1 MIAATVDLDSAGK
14 AAWDALV
21 VGAGPA
27 GTLAARQ
34 LALAG
39 QRVLLVDSK
48 SFPRSKVCGA
58 SLNGQALAILRSVG
72 LGDLPESL
80 GGIPINQFDVRSNG
94 CAVRLPLPEGVA
106 VSRNRFDA
114 ALVEQAIAA
123 GAGFLPE
130 TTATLGQLCEGGQD
144 EWRECWLRHRD
155 REPIQARSRVV
166 LAADGLGHG
175 SLRDHPEFC
184 SRVARDA
191 RIGLGGQVAEYP
203 ADYGL
208 GTISM
213 AVGRQGYVGLVRV
226 EDGWLNIAA
235 ALAPDFVRGAGGAAE
250 AMAAVIDEAGF
261 PPIAA
266 LPRTDWHGTIPLSR
280 STARTA
286 GRRVLLLG
294 DAAGY
299 VEPFTG
305 EGMAWAF
312 AAAMAAPGFVA
323 RGLAFWDE
331 QIERDWQQTLRR
343 LVRRRQSWCR
353 MLALATRHPLA
364 VRIVLGA
371 VSLVPSFA
379 KPIINSINR
388 PPHDIRSRV

>member
-14 AAWDALV
+14 EAWDALV

-48 SFPRSKVCGA
+48 SFPRAKVCGA

-72 LGDLPESL
+72 LGGLPESQ
-80 GGIPINQFDVRSNG
+80 GGIPINQFDVRSQG

-130 TTATLGQLCEGGQD
+130 TIATLGPLCEGGQD
-144 EWRECWLRHRD
+144 ESREIWLRHRE
-155 REPIQARSRVV
+155 RAPVLVRARVV

-175 SLRDHPEFC
+175 SLREHPEFC
-184 SRVARDA
+184 SRVASNS
-191 RIGLGGQVAEYP
+191 RIGLGGLVAEYP

-213 AVGRQGYVGLVRV
+213 AVGRHGYVGLVRV
-226 EDGWLNIAA
+226 EEGLLNVAA
-235 ALAPDFVRGAGGAAE
+235 ALAPDCLKGAGGAPQAL
-250 AMAAVIDEAGF
+250 AAVLDEAGF
-261 PPIAA
+261 PPIAS
-266 LPRTDWHGTIPLSR
+266 LPATDWHGTIALSR
-280 STARTA
+280 RTARTA

-323 RGLAFWDE
+323 RGLLTWDE
-331 QIERDWQQTLRR
+331 QIERDWQQSLRK
-343 LVRRRQSWCR
+343 LVRRRQYWCR

-371 VSLVPSFA
+371 VSCFPVFA
-379 KPIINSINR
+379 KPIISSINR
-388 PPHDIRSRV
+388 PASFSTQ

>member
-1 MIAATVDLDSAGK
+1 MIAATVDLDDAGQ
-14 AAWDALV
+14 AAWDVLV

-34 LALAG
+34 LALADR
-39 QRVLLVDSK
+39 RVLLVDSK
-48 SFPRSKVCGA
+48 SFPRLKVCGA

-72 LGDLPESL
+72 LGGLPESL
-80 GGIPINQFDVRSNG
+80 GGIPVNQFDVRSNG

-130 TTATLGQLCEGGQD
+130 TTAILGQLCEAGPD
-144 EWRECWLRHRD
+144 ESREIWLRHRD
-155 REPIQARSRVV
+155 RAPVQVRARVV

-175 SLRDHPEFC
+175 SLREHSEFC
-184 SRVARDA
+184 SRVTRHS

-203 ADYGL
+203 ADYGP

-226 EDGWLNIAA
+226 EEGLLNVAA
-235 ALAPDFVRGAGGAAE
+235 ALAPDCLKGAGGAAQ
-250 AMAAVIDEAGF
+250 ALAAILDEAGF
-261 PPIAA
+261 PPIAS
-266 LPRTDWHGTIPLSR
+266 LPATDWHGTLALSR
-280 STARTA
+280 RTARTA

-323 RGLAFWDE
+323 RGLSSWD
-331 QIERDWQQTLRR
+331 QKIERDWQQTLRS
-343 LVRRRQSWCR
+343 LVRRRQYWCQI
-353 MLALATRHPLA
+353 LALATRHPLA

-371 VSLVPSFA
+371 VSWVPSIA
-379 KPIINSINR
+379 KPIISSINR
-388 PPHDIRSRV
+388 PPREVRSHV

>member
-1 MIAATVDLDSAGK
+1 
-14 AAWDALV
+14 
-21 VGAGPA
+21 
-27 GTLAARQ
+27 
-34 LALAG
+34 
-39 QRVLLVDSK
+39 VLLVDSK

-72 LGDLPESL
+72 LGELPQSL
-80 GGIPINQFDVRSNG
+80 GGIAINQFDVRSNG

-114 ALVEQAIAA
+114 AMVEQAIVA

-130 TTATLGQLCEGGQD
+130 TTATLGQICENGHGESRD
-144 EWRECWLRHRD
+144 VWLRHRD
-155 REPIQARSRVV
+155 RAPVQVRARVV

-184 SRVARDA
+184 SRVTRQS
-191 RIGLGGQVAEYP
+191 RIGLGGQVADYP
-203 ADYGL
+203 ADYGP

-213 AVGRQGYVGLVRV
+213 AVGRHGYVGLVRV
-226 EDGWLNIAA
+226 EQGLLNVAA
-235 ALAPDFVRGAGGAAE
+235 ALAPDCLKGAGGAVQAL
-250 AMAAVIDEAGF
+250 ASVLDEAGF
-261 PPIAA
+261 PPIASLSA
-266 LPRTDWHGTIPLSR
+266 ADWHGTLALSR
-280 STARTA
+280 RTARTA

-312 AAAMAAPGFVA
+312 AAALAAPGFVA
-323 RGLAFWDE
+323 RGLSSWDN

-343 LVRRRQSWCR
+343 LVRRRQYWCQI
-353 MLALATRHPLA
+353 LALATRHPLA

-371 VSLVPSFA
+371 VSCFPVFA
-379 KPIINSINR
+379 KPIIGSINK
-388 PPHDIRSRV
+388 PPKDVRSHA